1 MLQHVHA
8 SHHHHSRS
16 ARLHPR
22 IYGVI
27 IGLAAW
33 LALSA
38 WGFSGSD
45 DTGTDLT
52 VVTGLVLMSIALPTI
67 LWLIGR
73 KYRQPRDG
81 KARRSSLHD
90 WLFGDFEVWQTHIKG
105 FDAAVGILL
114 PIAAVAIGM
123 TLFAIVRHL
132 AVAS

>member
-1 MLQHVHA
+1 MSNGPNRNVRPGGIVMLQHVHA
-8 SHHHHSRS
+8 SHHHNRS

-38 WGFSGSD
+38 WGFFATGDSS
-45 DTGTDLT
+45 DTGADLT

-73 KYRQPRDG
+73 KYRRPRDD

-90 WLFGDFEVWQTHIKG
+90 W
-105 FDAAVGILL
+105 
-114 PIAAVAIGM
+114 
-123 TLFAIVRHL
+123 
-132 AVAS
+132 